1 MQHTYYKLPLRLD
14 QIIHK
19 RKQATCTLKH
29 SIAQNLHLI
38 ISTYRGE
45 AAYSDEFG
53 CSLWDEEFN
62 IQLNFRWKE
71 NLCDS
76 LRQAVIQFEKRMQLQ
91 EVKVFMQEQYESNE
105 KGKMRVRK
113 CLHIEIKGMIKKT
126 NETFH
131 FRDSIFISP
140 LAQRN
145 TSNKNK

>member
-1 MQHTYYKLPLRLD
+1 MEHSFYKLPLRLD
-14 QIIHK
+14 QIIQK
-19 RKQATCTLKH
+19 IKQATCTLKH

-45 AAYSDEFG
+45 AAYSDQFG

-76 LRQAVIQFEKRMQLQ
+76 LKQAVVQFEKRLQLQ
-91 EVKVFMQEQYESNE
+91 EVKVVMQEQNELLE
-105 KGKMRVRK
+105 KGNLRVRK
-113 CLHIEIKGMIKKT
+113 CLHIEIKGIIKKT
-126 NETFH
+126 NEPFH

-140 LAQRN
+140 LAQ
-145 TSNKNK
+145 K